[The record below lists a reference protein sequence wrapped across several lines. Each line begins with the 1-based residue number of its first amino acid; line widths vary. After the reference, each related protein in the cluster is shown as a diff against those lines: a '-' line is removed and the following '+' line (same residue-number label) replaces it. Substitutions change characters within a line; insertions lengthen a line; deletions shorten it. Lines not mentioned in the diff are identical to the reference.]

1 MGRKGSTV
9 SVVRKESGSRLFSS
23 WTSLDGASK
32 SITPSNAFRD
42 AFGWTEQ
49 QQAVPGFWPGL
60 LSEDERESYLDAVGK
75 AVREGFATLNF
86 HFRDASGEWQPG
98 YEVLVLETG
107 TGGKRGVAGM
117 LVCGAGSVTGML
129 RFREEVWGAWACAG
143 EEFFVE
149 VLAALAACTQADFGM
164 VGEIVETA
172 GGRAIRSFAVRDQGK
187 PAGNFTVPVK
197 GTPCERVLLGQVC
210 YYPSGVQSMFPDSR
224 WLAQEG
230 MQAYYGIPLRD
241 AAGDPRGLLM
251 LMFREPQPEVER
263 LTGLVELVVSRAS
276 VEFERLLA
284 QRQRVESE
292 ERFRQIAETIQDGFW
307 VMDARQNRLTYASPS
322 FERIWG
328 APPAEA
334 EGRQAWRE
342 LISSQADLLREM
354 PLTREFQIAAEDG
367 SPRWIRDRSFPVE
380 GADGECDRV
389 IGVSRDVTD
398 EKMSLEA
405 LWESQQFVLTVANA
419 LPALLYLWDLEE
431 GRVSLMNQ
439 YSREMFRT
447 EVDEEPS
454 SDLNPVEA
462 IHPSDLVKLRVLRRQ
477 LAHSEGGA
485 SITTSFRLRQ
495 EDGTYRWFSGR
506 ETIFQRGIS
515 GAAKQILGVAHD
527 ISENIRLEQELL
539 HSALH
544 DRQTSLP
551 NRILFE
557 ERLEQAA
564 RRAQR
569 EPGQV
574 LAVLLLDLDRFQRV
588 NDGLGHKAGDA
599 VLVALAR
606 RLELCVREGDTVA
619 RFGSDEFGVLIEGLQ
634 SPGEADLVAARL
646 LTTVSQPVDGLPQ
659 PVHLSASLGISL
671 SSSGNADPREML
683 REAEMALSS
692 AKQSGRGTYRVFD
705 AAEHLGTAGR
715 LRLESELRAAIQLD
729 QFELLYQPICEL
741 STWAV
746 AGFECLLRWRHPER
760 GLLSPRDFLDEAWDA
775 GLMEP
780 VSDWVLKT
788 ACGRLAEWRRVN
800 PEIYLSINIDG
811 RQFSQPDFVSHIG
824 GQLRDS
830 KLPPGALHLEV
841 TETAISS
848 NLEEA
853 AALLRR
859 LKMLGAA
866 IMLDDFGIGFSSL
879 SRLSRLPIDA
889 LKMDRSFL
897 ESLGTNSSDP
907 VVLRAMLTLARDLKM
922 RTIVE
927 GVETEEQ
934 ATMLRE
940 AGCQFAQGFYLYQP
954 LDEDEAVRLLLPQSA
969 APAH

>member
-1 MGRKGSTV
+1 MGSLAHV
-9 SVVRKESGSRLFSS
+9 APDESGSRLYSS
-23 WTSLDGASK
+23 WISLNGQSRTIAPAQ
-32 SITPSNAFRD
+32 TFRD
-42 AFGWTEQ
+42 EFGWTEQ
-49 QQAVPGFWPGL
+49 EQAAHGFWLGV
-60 LSEDERESYLDAVGK
+60 LSEGERELYLDAVGK
-75 AVREGFATLNF
+75 AVREGFATVSYSLL
-86 HFRDASGEWQPG
+86 DAWGAWHPA
-98 YEVLVLETG
+98 YEVLVLESAAPVAS
-107 TGGKRGVAGM
+107 RGVVGI
-117 LVCGAGSVTGML
+117 LVSGAGSVTGML
-129 RFREEVWGAWACAG
+129 RFKEEVWGAWACAG
-143 EEFFVE
+143 EDFFVE
-149 VLAALAACTQADFGM
+149 VLAALTASTQADFGF
-164 VGEIVETA
+164 VGEIVDSAEGPA
-172 GGRAIRSFAVRDQGK
+172 VRSFAVRKAGK
-187 PAGNFTVPVK
+187 PAENFVELVR
-197 GTPCERVLLGQVC
+197 GTPGEQVLLGQVR
-210 YYPSGVQSMFPDSR
+210 YYPAGVQTLFPRDR
-224 WLAQEG
+224 WLTREN

-241 AAGDPRGLLM
+241 AAGVPKGLLV
-251 LMFREPQPEVER
+251 LMFHEPQPDVER

-276 VEFERLLA
+276 VEFDRLLA
-284 QRQRVESE
+284 QRKRVESE

-307 VMDARQNRLTYASPS
+307 VMDALQNRLTYASPS
-322 FERIWG
+322 FERIWNSSASERPEG
-328 APPAEA
+328 AP
-334 EGRQAWRE
+334 WRE
-342 LISSQADLLREM
+342 LISAQADLLREI

-367 SPRWIRDRSFPVE
+367 SPRWIRDRSFPVMD
-380 GADGECDRV
+380 AAGECERV

-431 GRVSLMNQ
+431 GRLSLMNQ
-439 YSREMFRT
+439 YSRDMFHIELEQETAR
-447 EVDEEPS
+447 
-454 SDLNPVEA
+454 DLNPVEA

-477 LAHSEGGA
+477 LAGSESGV

-495 EDGTYRWFSGR
+495 GDGGYRWFSGR
-506 ETIFQRGIS
+506 ETVFQRGIS

-588 NDGLGHKAGDA
+588 NDGLGHKAGDT

-634 SPGEADLVAARL
+634 TPGEAHLVAARL
-646 LTTVSQPVDGLPQ
+646 LATVSQPVDGLPQ

-671 SSSGNADPREML
+671 SGAAGADPREMM

-692 AKQSGRGTYRVFD
+692 AKQSGRGTFRVFD
-705 AAEHLGTAGR
+705 AAEHRGTEGR
-715 LRLESELRAAIQLD
+715 LRLESELRAAIQHN

-741 STWAV
+741 STGSV

-760 GLLSPRDFLDEAWDA
+760 GLLSPGDFLDEAWEA
-775 GLMEP
+775 GLMDP

-788 ACGRLAEWRRVN
+788 ACARLAEWRQMN
-800 PEIYLSINIDG
+800 SGIYLSINIDG
-811 RQFSQPDFVSHIG
+811 RQFAQPDFAGHIAV
-824 GQLRDS
+824 QLRDAQ
-830 KLPPGALHLEV
+830 LPPGALHLEI

-859 LKMLGAA
+859 LKMLGTA

-897 ESLGTNSSDP
+897 ESLGTNTSDP
-907 VVLRAMLTLARDLKM
+907 VVLRAMLTLARDLNM

-927 GVETEEQ
+927 GVETAEQ
-934 ATMLRE
+934 AHMLRE
-940 AGCQFAQGFYLYQP
+940 AGCQYAQGFYLYQP
-954 LDEDEAVRLLLPQSA
+954 LDQDEAVRLLLRQP
-969 APAH
+969 APFC

>member
-1 MGRKGSTV
+1 MRV
-9 SVVRKESGSRLFSS
+9 ARNESGSLLFSS
-23 WTSLDGASK
+23 WTSLDGGTK
-32 SITPSNAFRD
+32 RITPFDAFRD

-49 QQAVPGFWPGL
+49 QQAENGFWQQL
-60 LSEDERESYLDAVGK
+60 LPAEEREVYRDAVGV
-75 AVREGFATLNF
+75 AVREGFATVSF
-86 HFRDASGEWQPG
+86 HFLDSSGNWRPA
-98 YEVLVLETG
+98 YELLVLQPARNG
-107 TGGKRGVAGM
+107 SGPGVAGV
-117 LVCGAGSVTGML
+117 LVSGADSITTVL
-129 RFREEVWGAWACAG
+129 RFKEEIWSAWACAG
-143 EEFFVE
+143 EDFFVE
-149 VLAALAACTQADFGM
+149 VLAALTASTQADFGV
-164 VGEIVETA
+164 VGEIIDTPE
-172 GGRAIRSFAVRDQGK
+172 GRAIRSFAVRKQGQ
-187 PAGNFTVPVK
+187 PAENFVELVK
-197 GTPCERVLLGQVC
+197 GTPSEQVLQGRVC
-210 YYPSGVQSMFPDSR
+210 YYPADVHNLFPENR
-224 WLAQEG
+224 RLAREA
-230 MQAYYGIPLRD
+230 MESYYGIPLRD
-241 AAGDPRGLLM
+241 ATGQPKGLLS
-251 LMFREPQPEVER
+251 LMFREPQPDVER
-263 LTGLVELVVSRAS
+263 LTSLVELVVSRAS
-276 VEFERLLA
+276 VEFERLLV

-292 ERFRQIAETIQDGFW
+292 ERFREIAETIQDGFW
-307 VMDARQNRLTYASPS
+307 VMDAAENRLTYASPS

-328 APPAEA
+328 SPPDDLS
-334 EGRQAWRE
+334 GQAASRE
-342 LISSQADLLREM
+342 LIFTQADVLREM
-354 PLTREFQIAAEDG
+354 PLTREFQIAAADG
-367 SPRWIRDRSFPVE
+367 SPRWIRDRSFPVT
-380 GADGECDRV
+380 GRNGECERV

-439 YSREMFRT
+439 YSREMFRIDV
-447 EVDEEPS
+447 EDGPPAEI
-454 SDLNPVEA
+454 NPVEA

-477 LAHSEGGA
+477 LAGSESGA

-495 EDGTYRWFSGR
+495 AGGGYRWFSGR

-569 EPGQV
+569 EPTQV

-588 NDGLGHKAGDA
+588 NDGLGHKAGDT

-634 SPGEADLVAARL
+634 SPNEAHPVAARL
-646 LTTVSQPVDGLPQ
+646 LATVSQPVDGLPQ
-659 PVHLSASLGISL
+659 PVHLSASIGISL
-671 SSSGNADPREML
+671 STSAGADPREMM

-692 AKQSGRGTYRVFD
+692 AKQNGRGTYRVFD
-705 AAEHLGTAGR
+705 AAEHRGTAGR

-741 STWAV
+741 DSGAV

-760 GLLSPRDFLDEAWDA
+760 GLLSPGDFLDEAWEA

-780 VSDWVLKT
+780 VSDWVLRT
-788 ACGRLAEWRRVN
+788 ACGRLSEWRQLC

-811 RQFSQPDFVSHIG
+811 RQFSQPDFAGHIA
-824 GQLRDS
+824 GQLRDA
-830 KLPPGALHLEV
+830 KLPSGALHLEI

-848 NLEEA
+848 NLDEA

-859 LKMLGAA
+859 LKMLGTA

-897 ESLGTNSSDP
+897 ESLGTNTADP

-927 GVETEEQ
+927 GVETESQ
-934 ATMLRE
+934 ANMLRE
-940 AGCQFAQGFYLYQP
+940 AGCQYAQGFHLYQP
-954 LDEDEAVRLLLPQSA
+954 LDQDEAVRLLLRQTSVA
-969 APAH
+969 R